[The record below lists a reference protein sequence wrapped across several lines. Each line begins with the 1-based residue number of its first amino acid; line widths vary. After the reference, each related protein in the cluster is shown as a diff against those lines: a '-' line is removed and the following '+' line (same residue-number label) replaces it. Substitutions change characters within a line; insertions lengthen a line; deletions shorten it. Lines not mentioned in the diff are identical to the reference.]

1 MQPEPSA
8 TSASDAPL
16 AGRPEASEEPRD
28 ATCGG
33 VNGPASPAQRGRESP
48 LSIDPRLYPVFLRLD
63 GLPVVVVGGG
73 AVAAG
78 KLDGLLEAGAH
89 VTVIAPV
96 ISEQIRARA
105 TGEPRDAT
113 RGPLSVNRRLALVH
127 RGFTASDL
135 DGARWVVAAAT
146 PEVNREVAAAA
157 TARGLFVNAVDDV
170 ASASAY
176 LGGVIRRGPAVVAI
190 STGGL
195 APALAGLVREAL
207 DALLPHDLERWV
219 DVARAARAGWK
230 RAGIPIAARRPL
242 LLRALGVLYRSDQA
256 AEPPELHEQG
266 EAAGSGDSAGLAG
279 GAGSGA
285 PRGINVPLE
294 VAP

>member
-1 MQPEPSA
+1 MQPE
-8 TSASDAPL
+8 ASDAQPD
-16 AGRPEASEEPRD
+16 APAAPRPEAPSE
-28 ATCGG
+28 
-33 VNGPASPAQRGRESP
+33 
-48 LSIDPRLYPVFLRLD
+48 PRLYPVFLRLA

-73 AVAAG
+73 PVAAG

-96 ISEQIRARA
+96 IGEAIRARA
-105 TGEPRDAT
+105 AD
-113 RGPLSVNRRLALVH
+113 RRLALVR

-176 LGGVIRRGPAVVAI
+176 LGGVIRRGSAVVAI

-219 DVARAARAGWK
+219 EVARAARVGWK
-230 RAGIPIAARRPL
+230 RAGTPIAERRPL
-242 LLRALGVLYRSDQA
+242 LLRALGVLYRGDQA
-256 AEPPELHEQG
+256 AEAPALELAR
-266 EAAGSGDSAGLAG
+266 EAAS
-279 GAGSGA
+279 
-285 PRGINVPLE
+285 
-294 VAP
+294 